1 MASEEMKLTAKIVIS
16 HASMSELT
24 PQEMIEEIKAVYQ
37 ALASLEGGVATPETV
52 SKEAEGVKKP
62 PIPLKDVVT
71 TKHVVCLE
79 CGRKVRTL
87 KAHLR
92 KAHNLQP
99 QEYYQRYGLEPE
111 KYPLICKEY
120 SEQRRKMAKAI
131 GLGTQRGKRKV
142 A

>member
-71 TKHVVCLE
+71 AKHVVCLE